1 MSDRAKIVTLW
12 LAAIAIFAA
21 IIGYIVTSEPECP
34 AGASAKLTRSGWYCV
49 VPAIPPHSP

>member
-1 MSDRAKIVTLW
+1 MSDRDKTVLLW
-12 LAAIAIFAA
+12 LAAVAIFATV
-21 IIGYIVTSEPECP
+21 IVYIVTSEPECP